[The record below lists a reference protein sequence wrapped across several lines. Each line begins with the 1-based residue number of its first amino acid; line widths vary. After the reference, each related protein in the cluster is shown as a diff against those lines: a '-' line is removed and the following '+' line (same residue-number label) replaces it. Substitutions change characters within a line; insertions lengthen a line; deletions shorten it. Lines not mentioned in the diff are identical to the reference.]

1 MREYVDVT
9 HVSNVSS
16 DKFEK
21 ELREAFLYFQN
32 EGYEV
37 EIQNGNTTNVYS
49 AIVLAYLRKG

>member
-21 ELREAFLYFQN
+21 ELREAILYFQN
-32 EGYEV
+32 EGYEI
-37 EIQNGNTTNVYS
+37 EIQNGNTTNIFS